1 MTLRLVSLELDVKL
15 PTVFGTAPLRL
26 GGLVVTICAA
36 LPTTVDAPA
45 RDIDVPAVAPPSV
58 HAGVKVD
65 TVIVTFVGVPAHTT
79 ARSLA

>member
-1 MTLRLVSLELDVKL
+1 M
-15 PTVFGTAPLRL
+15 
-26 GGLVVTICAA
+26 VTICAA

-79 ARSLA
+79 ASSLA